1 MLLRPRL
8 VLRTSLPTL
17 RSLPITAHQRPSL
30 RHPAR
35 QLKTRAFE
43 YATSSDPPTGG
54 GGPSGPSGGGAGF
67 EFDVRQGVEAETWP
81 GFTLRSP
88 KQLVQYLDQYV
99 IGQER
104 AKKILAVAVFNHYN
118 RVRANLSSS
127 FDGEADDAFF
137 SPSELNTSGMPGVPG
152 TGTPFAS
159 PLLYPHLQPRRPYIQ
174 QRVPQ
179 PTFDKSN
186 VLVIGPTG
194 TGKTLL
200 ARTLARV
207 LDVPFAMSDATT
219 FTQAGY
225 VGEDVESCIQRLL
238 QAANWDVNRARVG
251 IVCIDECDKI
261 ARRLSDGNSKDVS
274 GEGVQQALLRMLEG
288 SLVTVSSGGSATS
301 HSPPPPGAA
310 SDLSPGNPAVGRV
323 GRRTREGLPGHA
335 NKAENYQIDTSNIL
349 FILSGAF
356 VGLDKVVRQRV
367 AKGSIG
373 FDAPLT
379 RGSHD
384 GKETKVSKEEVG
396 KQFIPFFTPN
406 DEANE
411 FDLMDLVEPSD
422 LVKYGFIP
430 EFISRLPVLAT
441 LQHLPPRL
449 LLRVLTEV
457 RNSLVSQYA
466 ALFSYSGAEMR
477 FTSEALWEVALAAE
491 KKGTGARA
499 LRGIMENVLLEAMYD
514 VPGSSVRY
522 VLITPAVVRSER
534 QAFYWSR
541 GEGNLFWSA
550 LAEEEMKWAEGRG
563 KEFIEEDTAAS
574 SASEQGQ
581 EESESIKP
589 LRAAAGGS
597 NIP

>member
-1 MLLRPRL
+1 MAWVCVEEPK
-8 VLRTSLPTL
+8 TSERDDSTGSCATL
-17 RSLPITAHQRPSL
+17 
-30 RHPAR
+30 
-35 QLKTRAFE
+35 TRM
-43 YATSSDPPTGG
+43 
-54 GGPSGPSGGGAGF
+54 
-67 EFDVRQGVEAETWP
+67 
-81 GFTLRSP
+81 
-88 KQLVQYLDQYV
+88 QLVQFLDSYV
-99 IGQER
+99 IGQET

-118 RVRANLSSS
+118 RVRANLSA
-127 FDGEADDAFF
+127 FDAESEEAFF
-137 SPSELNTSGMPGVPG
+137 NAEEAAPANP
-152 TGTPFAS
+152 TPFSS
-159 PLLYPHLQPRRPYIQ
+159 PLLYPQMQARRAYIQ

-179 PTFDKSN
+179 PTFEKSN
-186 VLVIGPTG
+186 VLIIGPTG

-219 FTQAGY
+219 FTQVY

-261 ARRLSDGNSKDVS
+261 ARRQSDGNSKDVS

-288 SLVTVSSGGSATS
+288 SLVTVSGGSAA
-301 HSPPPPGAA
+301 PPPPPAAGAP
-310 SDLSPGNPAVGRV
+310 SDLAPGTPGLGRA

-335 NKAENYQIDTSNIL
+335 GKAESYQIDTSNIL

-356 VGLDKVVRQRV
+356 VGLEKVVRQRV
-367 AKGSIG
+367 SKGSIG

-379 RGSHD
+379 KAVVEGND
-384 GKETKVSKEEVG
+384 NKISKDVVG
-396 KQFIPFFTPN
+396 KAFLPFFTTN
-406 DEANE
+406 DDAKE
-411 FDLMDLVEPSD
+411 FDLMDLVESTD

-430 EFISRLPVLAT
+430 EFISRLPVTAVLH
-441 LQHLPPRL
+441 HLPPRL

-491 KKGTGARA
+491 KKGTGARG
-499 LRGIMENVLLEAMYD
+499 LRGIMENVLLEAMYE

-522 VLITPAVVRSER
+522 VLVTSAVVRNER
-534 QAFYWSR
+534 KAFYWSR

-550 LAEEEMKWAEGRG
+550 LAEEETKWSEGKG
-563 KEFIEEDTAAS
+563 KEFIQEDTVQAA
-574 SASEQGQ
+574 EPVV
-581 EESESIKP
+581 EEVEEEAKP
-589 LRAAAGGS
+589 LRAAGGS